1 MAGAGGRTG
10 GAAVRDGLT
19 GVAVAAF
26 AIACC
31 AGIPLAAG
39 LVGGVAVGAWLG
51 VGAGVL
57 VVGVVIAV
65 AISARRRARRPDE
78 EQR

>member
-1 MAGAGGRTG
+1 MASAGGRPG

-31 AGIPLAAG
+31 AGIPFAAG
-39 LVGGVAVGAWLG
+39 LVGGVALGAWLG
-51 VGAGVL
+51 IGAGVL
-57 VVGVVIAV
+57 AVCVVVAV
-65 AISARRRARRPDE
+65 ATQARRALHRGE